1 MPVVCASYLP
11 YPLGRFI
18 KYLIRLLHL
27 KNYAESVGDKSIVAR
42 AQSKSPS
49 LRTTIPKSIVDELS
63 IHQGDVLD
71 WEITTEKGRRIMK
84 VKKLE

>member
-1 MPVVCASYLP
+1 M
-11 YPLGRFI
+11 
-18 KYLIRLLHL
+18 
-27 KNYAESVGDKSIVAR
+27 GDKSTVAR

-49 LRTTIPKSIVDELS
+49 LRTTIPKSVVDELS

-71 WEITTEKGRRIMK
+71 WEIATEKGRRIMK